1 MPGPHYALSE
11 ALIVIAALWGGWRLA
26 RSGALF
32 GVLGVA
38 IFGAAAAVGSLRF
51 GTGRIEE
58 LAALHQGV
66 SQIGGATAMA
76 LVASQLAMVGW
87 AGRASSAKLVAI
99 VLSTATLVACIASP
113 DLATP
118 LFIVWLVAAIA
129 FAVTLPRHDLPR
141 RLLGGAVVAVF
152 LINLQ
157 LVRRSPALGPD
168 LSWHLFHILIAVW
181 IVGVAWIILREN
193 ELQKDLTGTS

>member
-32 GVLGVA
+32 GALGVA
-38 IFGAAAAVGSLRF
+38 IFGAAAAIGVVRF
-51 GTGRIEE
+51 GAGRIGE
-58 LAALHQGV
+58 LAVLHQGV

-76 LVASQLAMVGW
+76 MVASQLAMAGW
-87 AGRASSAKLVAI
+87 AGRSRGAKLIAI
-99 VLSTATLVACIASP
+99 VLGMATLAACIASP
-113 DLATP
+113 DLTTP

-129 FAVTLPRHDLPR
+129 FAMSLPSHDLLQR
-141 RLLGGAVVAVF
+141 ILRAAIVSLFLVNLL
-152 LINLQ
+152 

-168 LSWHLFHILIAVW
+168 FSWHLFHILIAVW
-181 IVGVAWIILREN
+181 TVGVAWIIFHASSARVVAAS
-193 ELQKDLTGTS
+193 Q